1 MRNFALIAL
10 LALFSISAR
19 ADEWSRSYPVTG
31 KPEVVVDAND
41 GDVEVMVGS
50 SQLVD
55 VRVTTQGGTI
65 RDNVQITGNQS
76 GNRVEIKLH
85 KVAHTCVGLC
95 IQSMRIEVRVPR
107 ESDLNVRTDDGNVS
121 VDNVKGNLQFE
132 TADGEVSLRGVE
144 GSVHADTHDGNVDV
158 NGRFDVL
165 NLHTGDG
172 NIDAEVNA
180 GSAPQPRWLLRSGD
194 GNIRLKLPA
203 NLGADLDA
211 QSGDGEIHVGFP
223 ISASGVGKENSM
235 RGKINGGGISIELRT
250 GDGDIKVEKI

>member
-1 MRNFALIAL
+1 VRHFALVAL
-10 LALFSISAR
+10 LALFSVSAR

-31 KPEVVVDAND
+31 KPELVVDANY

-50 SQLVD
+50 SQQVD
-55 VRVTTQGGTI
+55 VRVTTQGGAI
-65 RDNVQITGNQS
+65 KDDVQITGNQS
-76 GNRVEIKLH
+76 GNRVEIKLR
-85 KVAHTCVGLC
+85 KVGHACVGLC

-107 ESDLNVRTDDGNVS
+107 ESDLNVKTDDGNVS
-121 VDNVKGNLQFE
+121 VANVKGNLQFE
-132 TADGEVSLRGVE
+132 TGDGEVTLRGVE

-180 GSAPQPRWLLRSGD
+180 TSAPQPGWLLRSGD

-211 QSGDGEIHVGFP
+211 QSGDGEIRVGFP
-223 ISASGVGKENSM
+223 ISASGVGKDNSM